1 MSIAPTFPH
10 LALDGP
16 GLPIGLTN
24 SAPLSAQVMRL
35 GVPHRSGRLAYH
47 AFNTSTPSMV
57 SASAFWNATKR
68 CFDIPQNSDLYE
80 GDFAL
85 DSAGFTAM
93 SQWKRH
99 GPTSGI
105 GAVYPWTFDDY
116 IGLVAKVPRAWFSAP
131 DLCCEPE
138 ICSSP
143 AEVTYRVEATATLL
157 EGLLRRLHAWHQ
169 ALAAEGWSCAEIA
182 RLLPAPVPVLQGRT
196 VFDYR
201 HSLEMTLDVWSRWTP
216 WLQPQP
222 TLIGVGSMCR
232 RNLHDRREGILA
244 VVAALEPHLPLRS
257 RLHMFGV
264 KGAAL
269 SRLKTSDS
277 VASFDSMAFDF
288 SARVSARTEGVPNT
302 MVRRQAAMSAW
313 ASKASAALR
322 PCAGDQLRLL

>member
-1 MSIAPTFPH
+1 MPIAPTVP
-10 LALDGP
+10 LLDLDGP
-16 GLPIGLTN
+16 GLPVGLTN
-24 SAPLSAQVMRL
+24 SAPLSSQVMRL
-35 GVPHRSGRLAYH
+35 GVPHRSGRLAFH
-47 AFNTSTPSMV
+47 AFNTTTPSMV
-57 SASAFWNATKR
+57 SASAFWNSSKR
-68 CFDIPQNSDLYE
+68 DFDVPENSDLWE
-80 GDFAL
+80 VDFAL

-93 SQWKRH
+93 SKWKRG

-105 GAVYPWTFDDY
+105 ASIFPWTLDEY

-201 HSLEMTLDVWSRWTP
+201 HSLDLTLDVWRRWTP

-232 RNLHDRREGILA
+232 RPLHDRREGILA
-244 VVAALEPHLPLRS
+244 VVAALEPHLPPGS
-257 RLHMFGV
+257 RLHLFGV

-269 SRLKTSDS
+269 CRLKTSDS

-302 MVRRQAAMSAW
+302 MARRSAAMSAW